1 MADATALSR
10 SKSPARSYRWILL
23 ASGVVLLGAMAFD
36 TTIVKIGSDR
46 DVQVQKF
53 SPEAFGAEQFP
64 VVRQSV
70 ETRAVDAVELSKA
83 IVADKKTAVET
94 YGVATSAGPVIPV
107 KFTGLVGER
116 KANYNVVAVEGLPPE
131 LTVRVQTGP
140 ALNGT
145 DLRDATARSNSAS
158 SRTRSNIRTLA
169 PPSTT
174 RSRKSFLPGSIR
186 QA

>member
-1 MADATALSR
+1 M
-10 SKSPARSYRWILL
+10 L

-83 IVADKKTAVET
+83 IVADKKTD
-94 YGVATSAGPVIPV
+94 
-107 KFTGLVGER
+107 R
-116 KANYNVVAVEGLPPE
+116 
-131 LTVRVQTGP
+131 
-140 ALNGT
+140 
-145 DLRDATARSNSAS
+145 DLRCCDLSRSGHTGQVHWARWRAQGQ
-158 SRTRSNIRTLA
+158 L
-169 PPSTT
+169 
-174 RSRKSFLPGSIR
+174 
-186 QA
+186 